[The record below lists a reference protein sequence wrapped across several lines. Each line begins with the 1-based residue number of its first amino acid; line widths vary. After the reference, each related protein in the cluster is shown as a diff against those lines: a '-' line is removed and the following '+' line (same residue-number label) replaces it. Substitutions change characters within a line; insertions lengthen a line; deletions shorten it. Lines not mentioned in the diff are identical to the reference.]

1 MSLCQSGTARGWATR
16 ALSAG
21 ALAATMLAPVGAQPV
36 VGAAVAELP
45 TPMPAVPR
53 AADLVQFEFNT
64 TSRHQFA
71 IDPASILLRGNE
83 ILQLTIVV
91 TTTGGA
97 TNVSYEAFNCQNETR
112 RLLAVASQDGS
123 WQPVE
128 NSPWVAA
135 RRAGLVLGQHYAIY
149 RAACTGG
156 GLSGKRD
163 VILRR
168 LVNPPN
174 DLYLSQ

>member
-1 MSLCQSGTARGWATR
+1 MSLCQSGATRGWTAR
-16 ALSAG
+16 ALIAG
-21 ALAATMLAPVGAQPV
+21 ALASALAAPLGAQPV
-36 VGAAVAELP
+36 VSAAVAELP
-45 TPMPAVPR
+45 MPMPAVPK
-53 AADLVQFEFNT
+53 AASLVQFEFNT

-71 IDPASILLRGNE
+71 VDPESVLLRGNE

-91 TTTGGA
+91 TTSAGA

-112 RLLAVASQDGS
+112 RLLAVASSDGS

-128 NSPWVAA
+128 NSQWVAA

-156 GLSGKRD
+156 GLSGNRD

-168 LVNPPN
+168 LVKPPN